1 MARAAKTT
9 STPSRSARPSPAKP
23 NSSKRSATKPS
34 VTGTGYD
41 WVTFLSDYGHDD
53 VFVGVCKGVVASI
66 APSVRVL
73 DVCHLIAAQ
82 DVEQGATQLAAAAPF
97 LPRAVNLAMV
107 DPQSARAARGVAVQ
121 TTDGSIFVGPDNGVL
136 SLAWGE
142 RGGIDRVVEVSNSEL
157 WLERIHATFRGRDIF
172 APVAAHLA
180 AGRPL
185 DDVGEPIDPDSLV
198 RLRTHDAVVD
208 DDHVHAEIRSVDH
221 FGNVSLNIARTDL
234 EAAGIVLGDTVELRC
249 NGRTLSVPFTHTFG
263 EVPAG
268 RLTLCEDSFRAV
280 QLAVNAGRANAEL
293 RVNRGD
299 PIVIARVPQ
308 QPPGGRPAVTT

>member
-1 MARAAKTT
+1 VARAK
-9 STPSRSARPSPAKP
+9 SAPAKAKSTGP
-23 NSSKRSATKPS
+23 GAAQSAAPKS
-34 VTGTGYD
+34 AAGKTGYD

-66 APSVRVL
+66 APNVRVL

-107 DPQSARAARGVAVQ
+107 DPQSAKSARGVAVA
-121 TTDGSIFVGPDNGVL
+121 TKDGSIFVGPDNGVL
-136 SLAWGE
+136 SLAWDE
-142 RGGIDRVVEVSNSEL
+142 RGGIDRVVQVSNPAL
-157 WLERIHATFRGRDIF
+157 WLERVHATFRGRDIF

-180 AGRPL
+180 TGTPL
-185 DDVGEPIDPDSLV
+185 EQVGEPIDPSELV
-198 RLRTHDAVVD
+198 RLGVHEAVVD

-221 FGNVSLNIARTDL
+221 FGNVSLNVARTDL

-263 EVPAG
+263 EVAPG

-299 PIVIARVPQ
+299 PIVISRVPQ